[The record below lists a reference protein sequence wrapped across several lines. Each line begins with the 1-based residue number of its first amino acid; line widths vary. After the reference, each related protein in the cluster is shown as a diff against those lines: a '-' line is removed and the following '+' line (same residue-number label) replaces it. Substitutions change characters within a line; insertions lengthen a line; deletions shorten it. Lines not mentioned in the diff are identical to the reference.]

1 MNHSTEED
9 YLKAIY
15 ALSKGKP
22 VSTNDL
28 ANELQVKASSITD
41 MIKKLSDKKYVDYIK
56 YQGVEL
62 TATGNQIALKIM
74 RKHRLWETFLVKHLY
89 FGWDEV
95 HEIAEQ
101 LEHIESEMLTDRL
114 DDFLGNPQFDPHG
127 DPIPNKEG
135 LIIDTRKRIAL
146 QDVQL
151 AQKGIIV
158 GVSDASSDFL
168 KFLESEKL
176 VLGTQ
181 LEVIE
186 KYSFDNSVK
195 IRFYEKEL
203 NISEKGTFNIIIELI

>member
-151 AQKGIIV
+151 SQKGIIV